1 MKNGSTPVDPGGIGE
16 NDAHFFGELKES
28 IGWISGGGQ
37 KKLRVRVDQVGI
49 LIIDMRTGNDG
60 IVIMLF
66 ELFLKLF
73 LLFIELGGYFR
84 VVEGSIPDD
93 L

>member
-1 MKNGSTPVDPGGIGE
+1 MDLWRWSEEVEGQSRPSWHTNHRYENGQLNEKGHT
-16 NDAHFFGELKES
+16 
-28 IGWISGGGQ
+28 
-37 KKLRVRVDQVGI
+37 
-49 LIIDMRTGNDG
+49 DG